1 MAFAEGL
8 EAKAG
13 AHRKVIA
20 MNIIEQLDKEQ
31 AAELSKKRNVPDFGP
46 GDTLRVNV
54 KVVEGERTRVQAYEG
69 VCIGRAGGGVN
80 ENFTVRKISYGE
92 GVERVFPVHSPLIDS
107 IEVVRR
113 GRVRRAKLYYLRGRR
128 GKAARI
134 VERQET
140 RGKKA
145 EAFKGFKR
153 PKGDADDLKLIPGI
167 TPELEARL
175 NKLNLI
181 KFEQIANLSDD
192 EIGYL
197 DEQLSLNGAI
207 EHDDWAGK
215 ATGLMAETTVDEV
228 PVEDEESEGEAAE
241 GEAKAKTA
249 KPAKA
254 KEAKPAKEKP
264 AKKPKKG

>member
-1 MAFAEGL
+1 
-8 EAKAG
+8 
-13 AHRKVIA
+13 

-31 AAELSKKRNVPDFGP
+31 AAALSKKRKVPDFAP

-54 KVVEGERTRVQAYEG
+54 KVVEGDRTRVQAYEG
-69 VCIGRAGGGVN
+69 VCIGRSGGGVN

-128 GKAARI
+128 GKSARI
-134 VERQET
+134 VERQEV

-153 PKGDADDLKLIPGI
+153 PKGEPDDLKLIKGI
-167 TPELEARL
+167 TPELEAKL
-175 NKLNLI
+175 NKLGLI
-181 KFEQIANLSDD
+181 KFEQITNLTDD
-192 EIGYL
+192 EIAWL

-207 EHDDWAGK
+207 EHDDWVGK
-215 ATGLMAETTVDEV
+215 ATDLMAETTVDEI
-228 PVEDEESEGEAAE
+228 PTGEEGEGE
-241 GEAKAKTA
+241 EAKAGAKA
-249 KPAKA
+249 EAEKPAKDKA
-254 KEAKPAKEKP
+254 